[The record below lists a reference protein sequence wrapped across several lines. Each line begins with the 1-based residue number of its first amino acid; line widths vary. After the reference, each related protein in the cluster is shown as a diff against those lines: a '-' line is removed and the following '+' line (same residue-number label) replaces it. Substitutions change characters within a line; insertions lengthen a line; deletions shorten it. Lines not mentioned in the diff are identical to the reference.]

1 MPQVRPPHKSER
13 LRVLVVDDHVFIR
26 RGVCGLFAEH
36 PDFEVCAEAA
46 NGQEA
51 INQVRKLNPHV
62 VILDISMPVMTGL
75 EAAAEIRRIA
85 PTTRIV
91 MLTMHDGAAQRDLAR
106 KAGADAFV
114 TKTEA
119 ASQLI
124 QVVRSVLGVQSAVE

>member
-1 MPQVRPPHKSER
+1 MPQLRPPHKSGP

-36 PDFEVCAEAA
+36 SDFGVCAEAA

-75 EAAAEIRRIA
+75 EAASEIRRIA

-91 MLTMHDGAAQRDLAR
+91 MLTMHDGAAQRELAR

-124 QVVRSVLGVQSAVE
+124 QVVRSVLDVQSAEE